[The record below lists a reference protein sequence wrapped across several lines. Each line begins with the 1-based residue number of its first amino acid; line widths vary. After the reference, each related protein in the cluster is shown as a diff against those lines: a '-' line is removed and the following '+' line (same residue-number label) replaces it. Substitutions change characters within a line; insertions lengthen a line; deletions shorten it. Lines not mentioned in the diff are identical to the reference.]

1 MFSARYHRRANWLCH
16 VPGRSAAALALAL
29 PVLLAAGC
37 SDTARNSYQ
46 GFAEGEFV
54 FVASPIAGNLEKL
67 AIARGQTVGKDA
79 PLFELEHASESAA
92 VAEARARLGTAEARL
107 ANLEAARRKPELDAL
122 RAQVAS
128 AITARELSAIQ
139 LRQQEQLFAKGFVAQ
154 SRLDEAKAAHERDLA
169 RIAEAEAQ
177 LSNAR
182 QSIGREAEIRAARAE
197 IEAARAELAQNEWR
211 LGQKSAAAPADAYVQ
226 DTFFVQGEWVPAG
239 APIVSLLP
247 PGNIKLR
254 FFVPETVVGSI
265 KAGQPVSVHC
275 DGCGAPIPATVSFV
289 STQNEFTPP
298 VIYSREARAKLVFL
312 VEAKPQPGDATRL
325 HPGQPVDVT
334 FSP

>member
-1 MFSARYHRRANWLCH
+1 
-16 VPGRSAAALALAL
+16 VAALGLVL

-37 SDTARNSYQ
+37 SEPAATGYQ
-46 GFAEGEFV
+46 GFVEGEFA
-54 FVASPIAGNLEKL
+54 FVASPYAGTLQGL
-67 AIARGQTVGKDA
+67 AVARGQTVRMGA
-79 PLFELEHASESAA
+79 LLFELEHASETAA
-92 VAEARARLGTAEARL
+92 VEEAKARLSTAGARL
-107 ANLEAARRKPELDAL
+107 ANLEAGRRKPELDAL

-128 AITARELSAIQ
+128 AMTARELSAIQ
-139 LRQQEQLFAKGFVAQ
+139 LRQQEQLYGKGFVSQ
-154 SRLDEAKAAHERDLA
+154 SRLDEAKAAYERDLA
-169 RIAEAEAQ
+169 RVAEAEAQ

-197 IEAARAELAQNEWR
+197 IEAARADLAQNEWR

-265 KAGQPVSVHC
+265 KAGQPVTVHC

-289 STQNEFTPP
+289 STQSEFTPP

-312 VEAKPQPGDATRL
+312 VEAKPQPGQATRL

-334 FSP
+334 LGP